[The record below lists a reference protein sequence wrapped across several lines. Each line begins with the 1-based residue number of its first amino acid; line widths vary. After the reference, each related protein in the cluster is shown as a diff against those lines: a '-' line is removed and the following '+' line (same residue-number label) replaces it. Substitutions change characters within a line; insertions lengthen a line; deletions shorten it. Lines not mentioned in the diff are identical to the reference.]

1 MAESMR
7 GVSVTQDNRFKDKE
21 LLGIKSTKFP
31 KHFAEK
37 VDLRKVNIS
46 VLRPWI
52 AKRVTELIKVEDDV
66 VVEYVYSLL
75 EDTEQPVSLMLGL
88 V

>member
-1 MAESMR
+1 MSDLR
-7 GVSVTQDNRFKDKE
+7 GISITNDNRFKDKE
-21 LLGIKSTKFP
+21 KLSIKSTKFP

-37 VDLRKVNIS
+37 VDLRKVNVS

-52 AKRVTELIKVEDDV
+52 ARRVIELIKVDDDV

-75 EDTEQPVSLMLGL
+75 EDTEHPVRVWGL
-88 V
+88 L